1 MVLIDNNELFKWVAY
16 GRISNPKAR
25 LSIKGDGGAKY
36 PVVRAVFATL
46 ANKKVQGHKFYAVTS
61 LKADPNKPEDEK

>member
-1 MVLIDNNELFKWVAY
+1 MLTDNNELFKWVAY

-46 ANKKVQGHKFYAVTS
+46 ANKEGKLVSATEGQIVIEEIKGKG
-61 LKADPNKPEDEK
+61 K